1 MKDTEDKIL
10 FGAFKLFLT
19 KNFEK
24 VTIADLEKA
33 LGLSRGAIFYYMKN
47 KEELFIK
54 VIDRYI
60 LSPHNIDI
68 KFATFKDSSLIEFID
83 FYIEGIN
90 RTIKSIES
98 CGVKNLSRC
107 YFNLIFQAIQYYPD
121 FGTLIAKVFDSE
133 LDLWKRVVSNALK
146 SGEIRP
152 EYDVD
157 YVAMHFRYIYSGL
170 SFEMCLKNGLDTALL
185 KDLFMKYY
193 NEIKA

>member
-1 MKDTEDKIL
+1 MKETEDKIL

-54 VIDRYI
+54 VVDRYI
-60 LSPHNIDI
+60 LSPHNIEI

-90 RTIKSIES
+90 RTMKSIES

-121 FGTLIAKVFDSE
+121 FGILIAKVFDSE
-133 LDLWKRVVSNALK
+133 LELWKRVVSNALK
-146 SGEIRP
+146 SGEIRQ

-157 YVAMHFRYIYSGL
+157 YIAMHFRYIYSGL
-170 SFEMCLKNGLDTALL
+170 SFEMCLKNGLDTTLL
-185 KDLFMKYY
+185 KDIFIKYY

>member
-1 MKDTEDKIL
+1 MKETEDKIL

-60 LSPHNIDI
+60 LSPHNIET
-68 KFATFKDSSLIEFID
+68 KFATFKDSSLIDFID

-90 RTIKSIES
+90 RTMKSLGA
-98 CGVKNLSRC
+98 CGVENMCRC

-121 FGTLIAKVFDSE
+121 FGTHIAKVFDSE
-133 LDLWKRVVSNALK
+133 LELWKRVISNALK

-152 EYDVD
+152 EYDLD

-170 SFEMCLKNGLDTALL
+170 SFEMCLKNGLDTTLL
-185 KDLFMKYY
+185 KDIFMKYY